1 MLYNVY
7 IIKIREVRNEKGK
20 NKRDTRVDRDN
31 LNNSISF
38 KRIILLRIGA
48 YAPFLKDIIPFS
60 E

>member
-1 MLYNVY
+1 MLYIIY
-7 IIKIREVRNEKGK
+7 IIKEREVRGEKGK

-48 YAPFLKDIIPFS
+48 
-60 E
+60 